1 MAGAA
6 CVAPAILFVEVL
18 VIVKVGET
26 PVEVRV
32 ECVMSG
38 PRFGPLAN
46 VFGWIQALMPL
57 HIRPTLGQGALWGQV
72 LQRCMEQFVDST
84 EYIIATDFDSFWDQ
98 RCIEELIAMS
108 MAFQCDAL
116 APLQVKR
123 EDGRPMFTLPGTL
136 DNPPPEGST
145 NLPMSW
151 FAEPVQEVDSAHF
164 GCTVLS
170 TKALKR
176 TPKPWFQDQPNAAG
190 EYGEGRIDADIW
202 FWRQF
207 RKGGN
212 RAYVTPRVSIGHG
225 EYVSV
230 WPGPDLQKPVFQ
242 YVGDYT
248 ANGKPKTAWSVPQ
261 Q

>member
-1 MAGAA
+1 M
-6 CVAPAILFVEVL
+6 
-18 VIVKVGET
+18 IVKVGGT
-26 PVEVRV
+26 DVDVRI

-46 VFGWIQALMPL
+46 LYGWCQALMPL
-57 HIRPTLGQGALWGQV
+57 GIRPTLGQGALWGQV
-72 LQRCMEQFVDST
+72 LQRCLEQFVDST
-84 EYIIATDFDSFWDQ
+84 EYILTTDYDSFWD
-98 RCIEELIAMS
+98 RKTVEELVALA

-136 DNPPPEGST
+136 DNPPPGGST
-145 NLPMSW
+145 ELPMSW

-164 GCTVLS
+164 GCTLIS

-176 TPKPWFQDQPNAAG
+176 TPKPWFQDIPNDKG
-190 EYGEGRIDADIW
+190 EYGDGRTDSDIHM
-202 FWRQF
+202 WRQF

-212 RAYVTPRVSIGHG
+212 RVYVTPRVSIGHG

-230 WPGPDLQKPVFQ
+230 WPGKDLQKPVFQ

-248 ANGKPKTAWSVPQ
+248 ANGRPKTAWSAPGS
-261 Q
+261 